1 MSFWTPRFRRGL
13 ILGLV
18 VLVGIGGVAL
28 IWEMSRYAASVRRL
42 RRGVGDTTFLSA
54 DGKPWFRLD
63 EQRHDVPLSEI
74 APDLQHAVVAVQDR
88 RFYFHPG
95 IDPIGV
101 ARAVV
106 RDVRSRG
113 RVEGGSTLTQQL

>member
-28 IWEMSRYAASVRRL
+28 IWEMSRYSAAVRRL

-63 EQRHDVPLSEI
+63 EQRHDVSL
-74 APDLQHAVVAVQDR
+74 A
-88 RFYFHPG
+88 
-95 IDPIGV
+95 
-101 ARAVV
+101 
-106 RDVRSRG
+106 
-113 RVEGGSTLTQQL
+113 